1 MGILHY
7 ASVHRSLM
15 ARCCLRPFVK
25 IIPVARILRKFPSVL
40 ISKIIEMFLLRFPNY
55 FQFSNSNRWSLFIS
69 YFLYT
74 DIWQQWSLP
83 AVGNTFFPEFLSHH
97 AIIIFS
103 LSLCFFSVY
112 STYFQPVVIAWEVC
126 YWSSSLFHTHSCFE
140 IIYLCKLN
148 FITSITSMLLIPLN
162 HILYPNS

>member
-55 FQFSNSNRWSLFIS
+55 FQFSNSNRWSLSIS

-97 AIIIFS
+97 AIIFFFS
-103 LSLCFFSVY
+103 LLVFLFSVFY
-112 STYFQPVVIAWEVC
+112 LFSTCC
-126 YWSSSLFHTHSCFE
+126 YCLRSLLM
-140 IIYLCKLN
+140 I
-148 FITSITSMLLIPLN
+148 LLSFSYTLLFWN
-162 HILYPNS
+162 NLLT